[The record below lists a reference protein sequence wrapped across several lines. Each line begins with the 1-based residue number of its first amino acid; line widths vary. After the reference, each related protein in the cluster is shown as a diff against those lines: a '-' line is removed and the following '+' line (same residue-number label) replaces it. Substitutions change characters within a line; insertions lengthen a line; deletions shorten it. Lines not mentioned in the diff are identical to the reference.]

1 MARRLRY
8 GLFEMLQY
16 ARIRNPIDRIANLS
30 GLFAAV
36 AALTMPLVAGCGDDP
51 VEAADNPPFPPDGVF
66 SVTGDHLVTIYWNSN
81 QEGDL
86 AGYRVYRGNEDI
98 SGPYFPIA
106 EVSANTTSYDDTDV
120 NNGDTW
126 FYAVSAFD
134 THGHESDLNA
144 EDVFDTP
151 RPEGFDLVLG
161 NLGQDPLHAG
171 YDFSSLSNLAQSV
184 AANTT
189 DIYFEDVSGVK
200 YIVAKGSGVDIQDY
214 GLIDLIGVD
223 WAPNIGWAPSKMVE
237 AIAGHSY
244 IVRISDGQTNYA
256 KFFVNG
262 APTSTVTLD
271 WAYQTAPGNPEL
283 LVIGGT
289 AQ

>member
-1 MARRLRY
+1 MAHRLRY
-8 GLFEMLQY
+8 SLTEMMQY
-16 ARIRNPIDRIANLS
+16 ARIRNPIDRVTNLS
-30 GLFAAV
+30 GVFVAV

-66 SVTGDHLVTIYWNSN
+66 SVTGDQLVTIYWNPN

-98 SGPYFPIA
+98 SGPYFAIA
-106 EVSANTTSYDDTDV
+106 EVSANATSYDDSDV

-126 FYAVSAFD
+126 FYAVAAFD
-134 THGHESDLNA
+134 KHGHESDLSR

-151 RPEGFDLVLG
+151 RPEGFDLVLV
-161 NLGQDPLHAG
+161 NLGQDASQAG
-171 YDFSSLSNLAQSV
+171 YDFSSLSGSAQNA

-189 DIYFEDVSGVK
+189 DIYFEDVSGEK
-200 YIVAKGSGVDIQDY
+200 FIVAKGSGVDIQDY

-223 WAPNIGWAPSKMVE
+223 WAPNIGWAPSKRVE

-244 IVRISDGQTNYA
+244 IVRISDGQTHYA

-271 WAYQTAPGNPEL
+271 WAYQIAPGNPEL

>member
-1 MARRLRY
+1 MQYSR
-8 GLFEMLQY
+8 FVMLQY

-30 GLFAAV
+30 GVFAAV

-51 VEAADNPPFPPDGVF
+51 VEAVDNPPFPPDGVF
-66 SVTGDHLVTIYWNSN
+66 SVTGDDLVTIYWNPN

-86 AGYRVYRGNEDI
+86 AGYRIYRGNEDI
-98 SGPYFPIA
+98 SGPYFAIA
-106 EVSANTTSYDDTDV
+106 EVSADATGYDDTDV
-120 NNGDTW
+120 ANGDTW
-126 FYAVSAFD
+126 FYAVAAFD
-134 THGHESDLNA
+134 KHGHESDLSR

-161 NLGQDPLHAG
+161 NLGQDPSHAG
-171 YDFSSLSNLAQSV
+171 YDFSSLSGSAQSA

-223 WAPNIGWAPSKMVE
+223 WAPNTGWAPSKTVE

-271 WAYQTAPGNPEL
+271 WAYQTAAGNPEL

-289 AQ
+289 GR

>member
-1 MARRLRY
+1 MQYSR
-8 GLFEMLQY
+8 FEMLQY

-30 GLFAAV
+30 GVFAAV

-51 VEAADNPPFPPDGVF
+51 VEAVDNPPFPPDGVF
-66 SVTGDHLVTIYWNSN
+66 SVTGDHLVTIYWNPN

-86 AGYRVYRGNEDI
+86 AGYRIYRGNEDI
-98 SGPYFPIA
+98 TGPYFAIA
-106 EVSANTTSYDDTDV
+106 EVSADATGYDDTDV

-126 FYAVSAFD
+126 FYAVAAFD
-134 THGHESDLNA
+134 KHGHESDLSR

-171 YDFSSLSNLAQSV
+171 YDFSSLSNSPQSA

-200 YIVAKGSGVDIQDY
+200 YIVANGSGVDIQDY

-223 WAPNIGWAPSKMVE
+223 WAPNTGWAPSKAVE

-244 IVRISDGQTNYA
+244 IVRISDGQIHYA

-271 WAYQTAPGNPEL
+271 WAYQADPGNPEL

-289 AQ
+289 GR